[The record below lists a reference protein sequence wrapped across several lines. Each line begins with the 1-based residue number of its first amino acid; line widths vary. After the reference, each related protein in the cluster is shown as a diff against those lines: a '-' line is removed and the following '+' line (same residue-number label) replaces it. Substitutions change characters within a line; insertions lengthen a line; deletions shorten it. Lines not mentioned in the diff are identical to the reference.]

1 MSEFPETKAKLAFI
15 LSILSI
21 FCCGLLLAI
30 PALVVAH
37 RAGKIT
43 AQYPN
48 HPQQGMVTAAK
59 IISIVVIIMSLLIF
73 ALYFIFLVA
82 FAESSPIL
90 PFIYTI
96 I

>member
-1 MSEFPETKAKLAFI
+1 MSEFPETKAKIALI

-21 FCCGLLLAI
+21 FCCGVLLAI
-30 PALVVAH
+30 PALVIAY

-48 HPQQGMVTAAK
+48 HPDQGMVTAAK
-59 IISIVVIIMSLLIF
+59 IISIAVIIMSLLLF
-73 ALYFIFLVA
+73 TLYFIFFVA
-82 FAESSPIL
+82 LAESSSIL

>member
-1 MSEFPETKAKLAFI
+1 MSEFPETKAKIALI

-30 PALVVAH
+30 PALLIANG
-37 RAGKIT
+37 AGKI
-43 AQYPN
+43 ASQYPN
-48 HPQQGMVTAAK
+48 HPDQGMITAAK
-59 IISIVVIIMSLLIF
+59 IISIAVIIISLLLF
-73 ALYFIFLVA
+73 ALYFIFFIML
-82 FAESSPIL
+82 AESSSIL

>member
-1 MSEFPETKAKLAFI
+1 MSEFPETKAKLALI

-30 PALVVAH
+30 PALLIANG
-37 RAGKIT
+37 AGKI
-43 AQYPN
+43 ASQYPN
-48 HPQQGMVTAAK
+48 HPDQGTITAAK
-59 IISIVVIIMSLLIF
+59 VISIAVIILSLLVIG
-73 ALYFIFLVA
+73 LNLVLVA

-90 PFIYTI
+90 PFLYTI